1 MSKEYKL
8 PPKNT
13 IGVITKDGIID
24 ICSKLELTTPI
35 KKPNKAKVKETNINK
50 KIINS
55 GYLTVTSTKNEA
67 VIKIT
72 APTINVLV
80 APAPTKA
87 RTISSVEIGAAKI
100 SLIVPL
106 NLGKN
111 IPNEVLLIDWV
122 SNVNINNPG
131 TMYEP

>member
-1 MSKEYKL
+1 MSREYKL

-13 IGVITKDGIID
+13 IGVITREGIID
-24 ICSKLELTTPI
+24 ICSKFELATPI

-87 RTISSVEIGAAKI
+87 STISSVERGAARI

-122 SNVNINNPG
+122 SRVNISKPG
-131 TMYEP
+131 TI